1 LARCCVPR
9 RLPGKQTA
17 TKTKAIDVGGLLTYP
32 DVADAVDWLTRVFG
46 FVSMSGLATIAPS
59 SGSVMAR

>member
-1 LARCCVPR
+1 MPWTSACCSP
-9 RLPGKQTA
+9 
-17 TKTKAIDVGGLLTYP
+17 IS